1 MNQLLPK
8 NFGNPHALFAA
19 KFAAEAPRA
28 RVREW
33 YNPAPPYLMT
43 DSLRRWMEFAGVR
56 AVRILAIIFV
66 ALVVAR
72 LLKALTDRLIQLAKS
87 QSRVAQMREQQ
98 TRTMAALLYSVGLG
112 LIVAIAILTAL
123 PEFGFNVSPVEA
135 AAAVASL
142 ALGFGAQSLVKDLIN
157 GFFIVFEDQFVIGDL
172 IQTNGET
179 GRVEHLTLRRTVLRN
194 LTGAMVT
201 IPNSLVGPVANL
213 SRDWSQVFVDISVPS
228 EEMVGRALTALEKI
242 AADFR
247 DDADWSPALVDGP
260 RVLGVESLSLEGI
273 VIRLQVRTVLN
284 RKDDVARELRRRIKL
299 GFEQSHIQLSQMYN
313 VSVREI
319 PPSNS

>member
-1 MNQLLPK
+1 ML
-8 NFGNPHALFAA
+8 
-19 KFAAEAPRA
+19 AAEAPRA

-33 YNPAPPYLMT
+33 YNSAPPYLMT

-66 ALVVAR
+66 ALLIAR

-98 TRTMAALLYSVGLG
+98 TRTMAALLYSVGVG

-213 SRDWSQVFVDISVPS
+213 SRDWSQVLVDISVPS

-247 DDADWSPALVDGP
+247 DDVDWSPALVDGP
-260 RVLGVESLSLEGI
+260 RVLGVESLSLEGT

-299 GFEQSHIQLSQMYN
+299 GFEQSRIQLTQMYN